1 MRSDSREVA
10 ILLCLEAEQESSWQ
24 VDGRKAARQRK
35 QHMQRQGQHEDGGN
49 GAVRADAEGR
59 PE

>member
-1 MRSDSREVA
+1 MTAERWQFCSAS
-10 ILLCLEAEQESSWQ
+10 EAEQESSWQ

-35 QHMQRQGQHEDGGN
+35 QHMQRQGQHEDGGT
-49 GAVRADAEGR
+49 GAVRADTEGH